1 MNRSID
7 APVPLLRRSFRVASR
22 SAPWLTLALHAVV
35 PAAPGASRAVLVLH
49 GATLSGYLFDP
60 PAPAPSLQERLAGLG
75 WSSYALDVRGF
86 GCSTRPGPGT
96 PGFDAVR
103 PFARAAECVADVAEA
118 VRFLREQRGHA
129 QVALMGFSWGTVLAG
144 KYAQAHPGTVSPLV
158 LYAPLY
164 AEANAGWMTL
174 LRDPRDPAVLN
185 RAFGAY
191 RWTTTQALRERW
203 DTDIPAPDKSA
214 WRSDEVLA
222 ALLAGALRDDPLS
235 GARTPAAFRSP
246 NGPFA
251 DLFEAFGGRPL
262 YDAAAIREPVLIVRG
277 EEDSTSTDADA
288 RRVLREI
295 GSKVKFYRTIARG
308 SHFALLE
315 RSAPALHG
323 ACEEF
328 LGMF

>member
-1 MNRSID
+1 MNRGID
-7 APVPLLRRSFRVASR
+7 APVPLLRRSFRFASR

-35 PAAPGASRAVLVLH
+35 PPAPGAARAVLLLH

-60 PAPAPSLQERLAGLG
+60 PAPAPSLQERLAGRG
-75 WSSYALDVRGF
+75 WPSYALDVRGF
-86 GCSTRPGPGT
+86 GHSTRPGPGT
-96 PGFDAVR
+96 PGFDAAR

-118 VRFLREQRGHA
+118 VRFLREERGHA
-129 QVALMGFSWGTVLAG
+129 EVALMGFSWGTVLAG
-144 KYAQAHPGTVSPLV
+144 CYVAAHPGTVSPLV

-164 AEANAGWMTL
+164 AEANAGWMSL
-174 LRDPRDPAVLN
+174 LRDPREPAALN

-203 DTDIPAPDKSA
+203 DADIPVPDKSA

-222 ALLAGALRDDPLS
+222 AVLAGALEVDPRS
-235 GARTPAAFRSP
+235 GERAPPAFRSP

-251 DLFEAFGGRPL
+251 DLFEAFSGRPP
-262 YDAAAIREPVLIVRG
+262 YAAAAIREPVLVVRG
-277 EEDSTSTDADA
+277 EGDSTSTQADA
-288 RRVLREI
+288 RRVLREL
-295 GSKVKFYRTIARG
+295 GSKVKRYRSVARG